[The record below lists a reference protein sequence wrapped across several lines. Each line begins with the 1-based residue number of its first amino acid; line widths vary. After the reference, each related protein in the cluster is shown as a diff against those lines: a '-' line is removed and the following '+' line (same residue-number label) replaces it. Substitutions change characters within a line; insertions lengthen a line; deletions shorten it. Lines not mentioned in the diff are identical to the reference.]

1 MLAKN
6 YTNLFTKPFNSRDKL
21 PIVRNR
27 RLQLIK
33 KLLHN
38 WLPFNSK
45 ISNKKSNCQTK
56 YFFFDYNRTMSMKS
70 TLRLKNF

>member
-6 YTNLFTKPFNSRDKL
+6 YTKLFTKPFDSRDKL

-45 ISNKKSNCQTK
+45 ISNKNQIVKK
-56 YFFFDYNRTMSMKS
+56 IFFFDYNRTMSMKS
-70 TLRLKNF
+70 TLRLKIF